1 LFWLSAVREHC
12 NRALQDLQN
21 TKIDT
26 FRKIKDGRSKYWG
39 AVPSQNERS
48 QINISLIPITV
59 IGAKYDLFAN
69 AYEPKV
75 KKLLCSAL
83 RYICHTNG
91 CDLVFTSIKEQ

>member
-1 LFWLSAVREHC
+1 M
-12 NRALQDLQN
+12 
-21 TKIDT
+21 
-26 FRKIKDGRSKYWG
+26 
-39 AVPSQNERS
+39 PSQNERA

-91 CDLVFTSIKEQ
+91 CDLVFTSIKEQQPLKLFKTMLGWHSFKDF